1 MDADYKH
8 KELTEKIIKGF
19 YEVYNELGYGFLES
33 VYEKSLAIVL
43 TEYGLDVKSQV
54 EIEVF
59 FRKQLVGDFKAGL
72 IVEDK
77 VLLELK
83 ATRTLLPEHEAQI
96 LNYLRATRYEVG
108 LLLNFGNKPLIKRF
122 VYDNQR
128 KISRK
133 STQID
138 AKTKNE

>member
-54 EIEVF
+54 DIEVF
-59 FRKQLVGDFKAGL
+59 FRKQLVGDFRADI

-83 ATRTLLPEHEAQI
+83 ATRNLLPEHEAQI